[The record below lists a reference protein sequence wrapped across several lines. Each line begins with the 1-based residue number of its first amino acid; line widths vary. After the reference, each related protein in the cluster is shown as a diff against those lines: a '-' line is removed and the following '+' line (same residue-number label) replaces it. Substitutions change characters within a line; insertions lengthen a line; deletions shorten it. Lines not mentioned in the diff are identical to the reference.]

1 MDEIKLKEEF
11 LTKLKMTKSNNIM
24 LKTKQGEKFA
34 FTMLDLIKSGD
45 GRFYSVAKPPI
56 DFPNAKANS
65 VVVFAVKYDRNE
77 CPYLVLE
84 ADRDTRCNV
93 FSTYN
98 ERKKLHETA
107 F

>member
-34 FTMLDLIKSGD
+34 FTMLDLIKDND

-65 VVVFAVKYDRNE
+65 VVVFAVKYDKNE
-77 CPYLVLE
+77 SPYLVLE
-84 ADRDTRCNV
+84 ANRDTRSFV

-98 ERKKLHETA
+98 ERKKSHATA